1 MADPTIGTQTSESD
15 YDAGS
20 IGVLKGLEGV
30 RKRPGMYIGDTDDGS
45 GLHHLVHEVV
55 DNSVDEHLAGHCTRI
70 DVIIHFDNSVTVE
83 DNGRGIPVDI
93 MATENRPAA
102 EVVMTVLHAG
112 GKFGGSGYKVSGGL
126 HGVGVS
132 AVNALSDW
140 LKLEIRR
147 HGKVYYQEYSRG
159 IPTTE
164 FKQTGFTDAGER
176 HGTKITFHP
185 DPDIFKNVLEFSFDQ
200 LATKLRELA
209 YLNSGLEIIVVDERT
224 DRRQVFKFEGGIAT
238 YVADLNANKT
248 VVSDVIAFT
257 GTVGGGG
264 NGEAAECTVDV
275 AMQWNDGYSEIVTCF
290 TNTIKN
296 RDGGTHLTGFRQA
309 LTRTINNY
317 ANEAKL
323 LKEAKSGLSGED
335 LREGLS
341 AVVSV
346 KVGDPKYSNQAKDKL
361 VSSEVATAVST
372 VVADKLG
379 QYLEHH
385 PKEARN
391 IINKAVLA
399 SRAREAAR
407 KAREMVQRKGA
418 LELTSLPG
426 KLADCQER
434 DPIKSEIFI
443 VEGESAGGSAKQGRS
458 RQFQAILPL
467 RGKILNVEK
476 VRFDR
481 MLSSQELT
489 TLITALG
496 TGVGDDKNIE
506 KLRYHKII
514 IMSVDAQ
521 EHVLVRDR
529 GGVALVTIGEL
540 IDHALTGIAPDEH
553 GVTRRL
559 RGQGSPPGPDPSGA
573 GDLGEVLCFGVDDH
587 VVRFRPIKGMIR
599 HPLDEALYEVKTAAG
614 RSLRVTA
621 SHSIF
626 VHEDGEVR
634 RKRGDE
640 LRPGDRVVAPRQL
653 RLPSDAPSRIDLLR
667 ELHAMPE
674 AARGIWLR
682 GPAVA
687 AWFAA
692 KVAGEDLTLP
702 RWTAAR
708 VELPEDVRHELAA
721 QRRAAKVSS
730 GQLCQLLEI
739 RQPGTLQAWEQGTSR
754 PTVAQLQAYLLAIGA
769 DPAHVMPRVHV
780 GPSRLARVFEPGA
793 QEAAA
798 AASAAPASEAG
809 RDDVRL
815 ASLEREDLDWFAGRD
830 DLELAPARH
839 GKAGIARHLSVTPE
853 LMMLLGS
860 FVATDSVATDA
871 RTSSS
876 RAHDAIRIGG
886 VADVHKA
893 GAQLASAFGLPAQA
907 CELSAPTGEIR
918 LPHRVA
924 ALVWHKLASHRD
936 GARAVRQIPDLVW
949 STTEDLRS
957 AFLRGYVRARQASS
971 RGVAGVA
978 RALAFTAPSRELASG
993 LQYLLASYGV
1003 VGVTRGQADGSFTIA
1018 VAGPGELARL
1028 RAVWQ
1033 GLPGTEATEV
1043 VEAAE
1048 AVAHRSHAGSARA
1061 PLPDVAGAP
1070 GVLVR
1075 EIDGDLISLEITEI
1089 AEVAATNGNVY
1100 DFSVADD
1107 ENFICGFG
1115 GIAACNTD
1123 ADVDGSHIRTL
1134 LLTFFFRHFNEL
1146 FENGHVYIAQPPLY
1160 KIKKGKTELYLK
1172 NEGALEDYLLDSV
1185 CRETVLHRGTAAPLA
1200 NLELAAIVKRISQA
1214 RRLRTQLDKRSD
1226 GRITAQFAEAG
1237 LSEDDLKDRDKLE
1250 RTASEVM
1257 AEVAKRHGELG
1268 QATGTYQQDRE
1279 HGTWELRFPA
1289 GVHGIR
1295 RATVINSDVVRSAE
1309 FLELRRISAE
1319 LRATLT
1325 EPLSLQHQHD
1335 DAQAIGNWDE
1345 IATVIEELGRK
1356 GLQIQRYKG
1365 LGEMNAEQLWE
1376 TTMDPTKR
1384 NLLKVKVEEMEAAD
1398 GIFTKLMG
1406 DLVEPRREF
1415 IEENALN
1422 VRNLDV

>member
-1 MADPTIGTQTSESD
+1 MADPTVAPQTSESD

-83 DNGRGIPVDI
+83 DNGRGIPVDN
-93 MATENRPAA
+93 MATENRSAA

-112 GKFGGSGYKVSGGL
+112 GKFGGAGYKVSGGL

-147 HGKVYYQEYSRG
+147 SGKVYYQEYSRG

-164 FKQTGFTDAGER
+164 FKQTGTTQSGER

-185 DPDIFKNVLEFSFDQ
+185 DPEIFKNVLEFSFEQ
-200 LATKLRELA
+200 LATKLKELS
-209 YLNSGLEIIVVDERT
+209 YLNSGLEIVIVDERT
-224 DRRQVFKFEGGIAT
+224 DRKQVFKFEGGIAT

-248 VVSDVIAFT
+248 AVSDVISFS

-264 NGEAAECTVDV
+264 NGDPAECTVEV
-275 AMQWNDGYSEIVTCF
+275 AMQWNDGYSELVTCF

-296 RDGGTHLTGFRQA
+296 RDGGTHLTGFRQS

-317 ANEAKL
+317 ANEYKL

-346 KVGDPKYSNQAKDKL
+346 KIGDPKYSNQAKDKL

-372 VVADKLG
+372 VVSDKLG
-379 QYLEHH
+379 QYLEQH

-391 IINKAVLA
+391 IINKAVVA

-434 DPIKSEIFI
+434 DPQKSEIFI

-496 TGVGDDKNIE
+496 TGVGDDKDIE

-514 IMSVDAQ
+514 IM
-521 EHVLVRDR
+521 
-529 GGVALVTIGEL
+529 
-540 IDHALTGIAPDEH
+540 
-553 GVTRRL
+553 
-559 RGQGSPPGPDPSGA
+559 
-573 GDLGEVLCFGVDDH
+573 
-587 VVRFRPIKGMIR
+587 
-599 HPLDEALYEVKTAAG
+599 
-614 RSLRVTA
+614 
-621 SHSIF
+621 
-626 VHEDGEVR
+626 
-634 RKRGDE
+634 
-640 LRPGDRVVAPRQL
+640 
-653 RLPSDAPSRIDLLR
+653 
-667 ELHAMPE
+667 
-674 AARGIWLR
+674 
-682 GPAVA
+682 
-687 AWFAA
+687 
-692 KVAGEDLTLP
+692 
-702 RWTAAR
+702 
-708 VELPEDVRHELAA
+708 
-721 QRRAAKVSS
+721 
-730 GQLCQLLEI
+730 
-739 RQPGTLQAWEQGTSR
+739 
-754 PTVAQLQAYLLAIGA
+754 
-769 DPAHVMPRVHV
+769 
-780 GPSRLARVFEPGA
+780 
-793 QEAAA
+793 
-798 AASAAPASEAG
+798 
-809 RDDVRL
+809 
-815 ASLEREDLDWFAGRD
+815 
-830 DLELAPARH
+830 
-839 GKAGIARHLSVTPE
+839 
-853 LMMLLGS
+853 
-860 FVATDSVATDA
+860 
-871 RTSSS
+871 
-876 RAHDAIRIGG
+876 
-886 VADVHKA
+886 
-893 GAQLASAFGLPAQA
+893 
-907 CELSAPTGEIR
+907 
-918 LPHRVA
+918 
-924 ALVWHKLASHRD
+924 
-936 GARAVRQIPDLVW
+936 
-949 STTEDLRS
+949 
-957 AFLRGYVRARQASS
+957 
-971 RGVAGVA
+971 
-978 RALAFTAPSRELASG
+978 
-993 LQYLLASYGV
+993 
-1003 VGVTRGQADGSFTIA
+1003 
-1018 VAGPGELARL
+1018 
-1028 RAVWQ
+1028 
-1033 GLPGTEATEV
+1033 
-1043 VEAAE
+1043 
-1048 AVAHRSHAGSARA
+1048 
-1061 PLPDVAGAP
+1061 
-1070 GVLVR
+1070 
-1075 EIDGDLISLEITEI
+1075 
-1089 AEVAATNGNVY
+1089 
-1100 DFSVADD
+1100 
-1107 ENFICGFG
+1107 
-1115 GIAACNTD
+1115 TD

-1185 CRETVLHRGTAAPLA
+1185 CRETVLHRGDEQPLQGA
-1200 NLELAAIVKRISQA
+1200 ELAALIKHIGQA
-1214 RRLRTQLDKRSD
+1214 RRMREQLDKRGD
-1226 GRITAQFAEAG
+1226 GRIAAQFAEAG
-1237 LSEDDLKDRDKLE
+1237 LSEDDLKDRDKLA
-1250 RTASEVM
+1250 RTAAAVM
-1257 AEVAKRHGELG
+1257 AEVAKRHGDLG
-1268 QATGTYQQDRE
+1268 QATASYKQDLE
-1279 HGTWELRFPA
+1279 HGTWELKFPA

-1295 RATVINSDVVRSAE
+1295 RGTLINSDLVRSAA
-1309 FLELRRISAE
+1309 FVELRRLSAE
-1319 LRATLT
+1319 LKSTLT
-1325 EPLSLQHQHD
+1325 EPLSLQHEDD
-1335 DAQAIGNWDE
+1335 DARTIRNWEE

-1376 TTMDPTKR
+1376 TTMDPEKR

-1422 VRNLDV
+1422 VRNLDI